1 MERKLTKSFFFTN
14 RKILFHAPHFGYL
27 RGGIGVLLLLLG
39 VSTGCQT
46 SLRQWVAQGF
56 KVGPEYTRPA
66 VEVADQWR
74 DHQEP
79 GIRTDEPELSQWWTV
94 FNDPVL
100 VQLVETAQRENLP
113 LRIAGLRVLEAR
125 YQLGVVRGYL
135 GPQEQMLFGL
145 YKRSTMSKTA
155 LPFSRFA
162 HTGLIPLSFDEW
174 DIGGQLAWELDFWG
188 RFRRMIE
195 SAEANLEAE
204 QEACR
209 AALILLQ
216 AETATTYLQL
226 RMVDERLALAEKN
239 VQLQRDTLRI
249 ARARFEQG
257 IVSELDVQQAQAA
270 LANTESMIPMLKT
283 LRRVS
288 ENRLCTLLGMPPQDI
303 SQLVGP
309 PGKIPPVPA
318 EVVVGIPADLV
329 RRRPD
334 VRRAER
340 LLAAQSARIGIA
352 EAELYPHIAI
362 TGQLAFQ
369 AENFPDLF
377 DGRSFAG
384 LISPGIRWNIL
395 HYGRLLNA
403 VRVEDTRF
411 RQALL
416 GYQEAVIRACE
427 EAEGAITAFLQEQV
441 RVRALARATEAVEKA
456 VQLALLQYQQGV
468 IDFQRVLDSQR
479 GLVQQQDALAESRGK
494 VATNLVNI
502 YKALGG
508 GWQGGAG
515 MVLTEMPASE
525 TPPASES
532 PPELEKPKAE
542 KTPAEKAPVEKIPSE
557 KIPSEKIPSEKIP
570 SEKPS
575 SEKASPEKTSSGK
588 ASSEKAPLIPGP
600 EKTPNPLRG
609 KAFPPEAAPAEVVPN
624 LPELPKP

>member
-1 MERKLTKSFFFTN
+1 MQSNSKGSSHYTQKVLLDS
-14 RKILFHAPHFGYL
+14 PHIGYFKTW
-27 RGGIGVLLLLLG
+27 IPILLLLASG
-39 VSTGCQT
+39 AGCQT

-56 KVGPEYTRPA
+56 KVGPEYYQPA
-66 VEVADQWR
+66 VEVSEHWR
-74 DHQEP
+74 EHQQP

-100 VQLVETAQRENLP
+100 VQLVEAAQRENLP

-135 GPQEQMLFGL
+135 GPQEQMLVGTFT
-145 YKRSTMSKTA
+145 RSGMSKNA

-162 HTGLIPLSFDEW
+162 HTGLIPMFYDDW
-174 DIGGQLAWELDFWG
+174 VIGGQLAWELDFWG

-257 IVSELDVQQAQAA
+257 IVSELDVQQAEAA

-288 ENRLCTLLGMPPQDI
+288 ENRLCTLLGMPPQDLSEI
-303 SQLVGP
+303 LGP
-309 PGKIPPVPA
+309 AGKIPEVPP

-340 LLAAQSARIGIA
+340 QAAAQCARIGIA
-352 EAELYPHIAI
+352 EAELYPQIAI

-377 DGRSFAG
+377 DGRSFTG

-403 VRVEDTRF
+403 IRVEDARF

-416 GYQEAVIRACE
+416 AYQEAVIRACE
-427 EAEGAITAFLQEQV
+427 EAEDAITAFLQEQV
-441 RVRALARATEAVEKA
+441 RVRALTRATEAVEKA

-494 VATNLVNI
+494 VATNLVTI

-508 GWQGGAG
+508 GWQRGPG
-515 MVLTEMPASE
+515 MVLAEMPASE
-525 TPPASES
+525 TL
-532 PPELEKPKAE
+532 PPEAPSPQSEKPKAE
-542 KTPAEKAPVEKIPSE
+542 KTPS
-557 KIPSEKIPSEKIP
+557 
-570 SEKPS
+570 
-575 SEKASPEKTSSGK
+575 EKTSS
-588 ASSEKAPLIPGP
+588 EKNPGP
-600 EKTPNPLRG
+600 AAEKPSG
-609 KAFPPEAAPAEVVPN
+609 SEAAPTEIIPN
-624 LPELPKP
+624 PPEPPKP

>member
-1 MERKLTKSFFFTN
+1 MERNRTKPAVFGTSKMLLPIP
-14 RKILFHAPHFGYL
+14 RFGYFW
-27 RGGIGVLLLLLG
+27 RWGSLLFAFLA
-39 VSTGCQT
+39 VSSGCTT

-56 KVGPEYTRPA
+56 KVGPEYCRPA
-66 VEVADQWR
+66 VETADQWR

-79 GIRTDEPELSQWWTV
+79 GIRTDEPALSQWWTV
-94 FNDPVL
+94 FGDRVL
-100 VQLVETAQRENLP
+100 VELIESAQRENLP

-125 YQLGVVRGYL
+125 SQLGVVRGYL
-135 GPQEQMLFGL
+135 GPQEQMVVGSF
-145 YKRSTMSKTA
+145 KRSTMSKTA

-162 HTGLIPLSFDEW
+162 HTGLVPMTFDEW
-174 DIGGQLAWELDFWG
+174 LIGGQLAWELDFWG

-216 AETATTYLQL
+216 AETAATYIQL
-226 RMVDERLALAEKN
+226 RTVEERLALAEKN
-239 VQLQRDTLRI
+239 VQLQQDTLRI

-303 SQLVGP
+303 SQIVGP
-309 PGKIPPVPA
+309 PGKIPQAPP

-340 LLAAQSARIGIA
+340 LAAAQSARIGVA
-352 EAELYPHIAI
+352 ESELYPHIAI
-362 TGQLAFQ
+362 VGQLAFQ
-369 AENFPDLF
+369 AEEFSYLF

-384 LISPGIRWNIL
+384 SISPSVRWNIL
-395 HYGRLLNA
+395 HYGRLRNA
-403 VRVEDTRF
+403 IRVEDARF

-416 GYQEAVIRACE
+416 GYQEAVLRACE

-479 GLVQQQDALAESRGK
+479 GLVQQQDALTESRGK
-494 VATNLVNI
+494 VAANLVTI

-508 GWQGGAG
+508 GWEGGAG
-515 MVLTEMPASE
+515 MALAEMPASE
-525 TPPASES
+525 TPPAPEPPPSES
-532 PPELEKPKAE
+532 EKVGP
-542 KTPAEKAPVEKIPSE
+542 EKAPSE
-557 KIPSEKIPSEKIP
+557 KKPRLAP
-570 SEKPS
+570 EKPS
-575 SEKASPEKTSSGK
+575 R
-588 ASSEKAPLIPGP
+588 L
-600 EKTPNPLRG
+600 
-609 KAFPPEAAPAEVVPN
+609 EAAPAEIVPN
-624 LPELPKP
+624 LPEPPKP

>member
-1 MERKLTKSFFFTN
+1 MGRNLRRKQFTL
-14 RKILFHAPHFGYL
+14 KILFAPPHIGYWWGWFAL
-27 RGGIGVLLLLLG
+27 IGLLVGAGG
-39 VSTGCQT
+39 CRT

-56 KVGPEYTRPA
+56 KVGPEYSPPA
-66 VEVADQWR
+66 VEVTDHWR

-79 GIRTDEPELSQWWTV
+79 GIRTEEPELRQWWTV
-94 FNDPVL
+94 FGDPIL
-100 VQLVETAQRENLP
+100 VQLVEAAQRENLP

-135 GPQEQMLFGL
+135 GPQEQMLLGA
-145 YKRSTMSKTA
+145 YKRTGMSKTA

-162 HTGLIPLSFDEW
+162 HTGMIPLWFDEW
-174 DIGGQLAWELDFWG
+174 ALGGQLAWELDFWG

-195 SAEANLEAE
+195 SAEANLQAE

-303 SQLVGP
+303 SEIIGP
-309 PGKIPPVPA
+309 PGKIPQVPP

-340 LLAAQSARIGIA
+340 LAAAQCARIGVA
-352 EAELYPHIAI
+352 ESELYPHIAI

-369 AENFPDLF
+369 AEEFSYLF
-377 DGRSFAG
+377 DGRSLAG
-384 LISPGIRWNIL
+384 SVSPGIRWNIL
-395 HYGRLLNA
+395 HYGRLRNA
-403 VRVEDTRF
+403 IRVEDARF
-411 RQALL
+411 WQALL

-441 RVRALARATEAVEKA
+441 RVRALTRATEAVEKA

-479 GLVQQQDALAESRGK
+479 ALVQQQDALAESRGK
-494 VATNLVNI
+494 VATNLVTI

-508 GWQGGAG
+508 GWQGVAAI
-515 MVLTEMPASE
+515 EAPQIPE
-525 TPPASES
+525 TPTPTPTPSRKSEH
-532 PPELEKPKAE
+532 PPTKSEHPPTKLEKSANSE
-542 KTPAEKAPVEKIPSE
+542 KSAGEKPPSE
-557 KIPSEKIPSEKIP
+557 KAAE
-570 SEKPS
+570 
-575 SEKASPEKTSSGK
+575 
-588 ASSEKAPLIPGP
+588 
-600 EKTPNPLRG
+600 EKTPNPLRE
-609 KAFPPEAAPAEVVPN
+609 KPLPPEAAPAEIVPK
-624 LPELPKP
+624 LPEPPKP

>member
-1 MERKLTKSFFFTN
+1 MKRNLPMPRDASKMLLGLT
-14 RKILFHAPHFGYL
+14 RFGYFW
-27 RGGIGVLLLLLG
+27 GGVGLLFLFLG
-39 VSTGCQT
+39 ATSGCTT

-56 KVGPEYTRPA
+56 KVGPEYCRPA
-66 VEVADQWR
+66 VETADHWR

-79 GIRTDEPELSQWWTV
+79 GIKTDEPELSQWWTV

-100 VQLVETAQRENLP
+100 VQLVESAQRENLP

-135 GPQEQMLFGL
+135 GPQDQMLAGTF
-145 YKRSTMSKTA
+145 KRSMISKNA
-155 LPFSRFA
+155 MPFANFA
-162 HTGLIPLSFDEW
+162 GSGFIPMVYDDWF
-174 DIGGQLAWELDFWG
+174 IGGQLAWELDFWG

-204 QEACR
+204 QESCR

-216 AETATTYLQL
+216 AETAATYLQL
-226 RMVDERLALAEKN
+226 RTVDERLALAEKN
-239 VQLQRDTLRI
+239 VQLQQDTLRI

-303 SQLVGP
+303 SEIVGP
-309 PGKIPPVPA
+309 PGKIPAAPP
-318 EVVVGIPADLV
+318 EVVVGIPAELV

-340 LLAAQSARIGIA
+340 LAAAQSARIGIA

-362 TGQLAFQ
+362 TGQLGYQ
-369 AENFPDLF
+369 AQNFPELF
-377 DGRSFAG
+377 YGRSLTG
-384 LISPGIRWNIL
+384 IISPGFRWDIL
-395 HYGRLLNA
+395 QYGRLRNA
-403 VRVEDTRF
+403 VRVEDARF

-416 GYQEAVIRACE
+416 GYQEAVLRACE

-494 VATNLVNI
+494 VAANLVTI

-515 MVLTEMPASE
+515 MVLAEMPASE
-525 TPPASES
+525 TL
-532 PPELEKPKAE
+532 PPEAPSPQSEKPKAE
-542 KTPAEKAPVEKIPSE
+542 KAPS
-557 KIPSEKIPSEKIP
+557 
-570 SEKPS
+570 
-575 SEKASPEKTSSGK
+575 EKTSS
-588 ASSEKAPLIPGP
+588 
-600 EKTPNPLRG
+600 EKTPGPAAKPSRS
-609 KAFPPEAAPAEVVPN
+609 EAAPAEIVPN
-624 LPELPKP
+624 LPEPPKP

>member
-1 MERKLTKSFFFTN
+1 MGKN
-14 RKILFHAPHFGYL
+14 RHKNCSYPPKVVFNPPHIGYL
-27 RGGIGVLLLLLG
+27 GMGMGILLLLAA
-39 VSTGCQT
+39 TGGCRT
-46 SLRQWVAQGF
+46 TLRQWIAQGF
-56 KVGPEYTRPA
+56 KVGPDYSLPV
-66 VEVADQWR
+66 VEVSEQWR
-74 DHQEP
+74 DSQEP
-79 GIRTDEPELSQWWTV
+79 GIRTDEPELHQWWRV
-94 FNDPVL
+94 FGDPVL
-100 VQLVETAQRENLP
+100 VELVESAQRENLP
-113 LRIAGLRVLEAR
+113 FRIAALRVLEAR

-135 GPQEQMLFGL
+135 GPQEQMLAGSF
-145 YKRSTMSKTA
+145 KRSTMSKTA

-162 HTGLIPLSFDEW
+162 HTGLVPMTFDEW
-174 DIGGQLAWELDFWG
+174 LIGGQLAWELDFWG

-195 SAEANLEAE
+195 SAEANLQAE

-239 VQLQRDTLRI
+239 VQLQQDTLRI

-288 ENRLCTLLGMPPQDI
+288 ENRLCTLLGMPPQNI
-303 SQLVGP
+303 SEMVGP
-309 PGKIPPVPA
+309 PGKIPQVPP

-340 LLAAQSARIGIA
+340 LAAAQCARIGIA
-352 EAELYPHIAI
+352 ESELYPHIAI
-362 TGQLAFQ
+362 IGQLAFQ
-369 AENFPDLF
+369 AEEFSYLF

-384 LISPGIRWNIL
+384 GISPSIRWNIL
-395 HYGRLLNA
+395 HYGRLRNA
-403 VRVEDTRF
+403 IRVEDARF
-411 RQALL
+411 WQALL

-427 EAEGAITAFLQEQV
+427 EAEDAITAFLQEQA
-441 RVRALARATEAVEKA
+441 RVRALTRATEAVEKA

-494 VATNLVNI
+494 VATNLVTI

-508 GWQGGAG
+508 GWEGGAG
-515 MVLTEMPASE
+515 MVLAETPRSE
-525 TPPASES
+525 TS
-532 PPELEKPKAE
+532 PLPETLSPE
-542 KTPAEKAPVEKIPSE
+542 SE
-557 KIPSEKIPSEKIP
+557 K
-570 SEKPS
+570 
-575 SEKASPEKTSSGK
+575 SG
-588 ASSEKAPLIPGP
+588 SEKAPSEKAPK
-600 EKTPNPLRG
+600 EKTPNPLRE
-609 KAFPPEAAPAEVVPN
+609 KVLPPEAAPAEILPKP
-624 LPELPKP
+624 PELPKS